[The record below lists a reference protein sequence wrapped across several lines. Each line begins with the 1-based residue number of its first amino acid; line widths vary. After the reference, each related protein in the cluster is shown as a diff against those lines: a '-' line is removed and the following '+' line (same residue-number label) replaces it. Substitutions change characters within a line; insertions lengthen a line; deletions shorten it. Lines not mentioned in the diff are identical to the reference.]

1 VIYGRRIT
9 EDGGDIRVEEDN
21 IRALAI
27 TFVVLAT
34 DGSAEI
40 VLREQIVVGLSL
52 ASLTHSV
59 FSRAGLPGGR

>member
-1 VIYGRRIT
+1 M
-9 EDGGDIRVEEDN
+9 EDGGDIRIEEDN

-27 TFVVLAT
+27 AFVVLAT

-40 VLREQIVVGLSL
+40 IFREQIVVGLSL

-59 FSRAGLPGGR
+59 FSSAGFPGGR